1 MTGDWQNAPAL
12 DGPPPEFVELVKE
25 TLERLYD
32 FPYLQGHPLA
42 QAGRLFS
49 GEPGETDGQ
58 RLRHAL
64 VAAIETLNPGPDVPF
79 HALHARL
86 YNLLL
91 LHYMEGLTI
100 QEAAHELGISRRQAH
115 RDLRRGCESIAAILW
130 SRQETQPQPPQAIRL
145 SSVEAEMARLE
156 THPRPVDAGM
166 LLEGARQAVEPLA
179 RQQAVEIRVDR
190 PAGPVIVS
198 ADPALARQ
206 VLVNLLSHVVG
217 QAQPGPLDLALTA
230 GDGRASLAMRY
241 LPASQASRP
250 PAMNAVL
257 AQLADRLG
265 WTVQQAVLPGGVRQV
280 VLDMTPR
287 GGSTVLIIDD
297 NEGLVELLT
306 DYLSG
311 HACRVVAATSGP
323 EGLRLAEELAP
334 DAVVLDVM
342 LPEMDGWELL
352 QRLRHQPQTAATPV
366 IICSV
371 LNNPEL
377 AYSLGASL
385 VLSKPVSRNDVL
397 GALRRLQVV

>member
-1 MTGDWQNAPAL
+1 MTDDWQNRPAP
-12 DGPPPEFVELVKE
+12 DGPPSEFVEQVKE
-25 TLERLYD
+25 TLEHLYD
-32 FPYLQGHPLA
+32 FPYLQNHPLA

-49 GEPGETDGQ
+49 DEPGETDGQ

-64 VAAIETLNPGPDVPF
+64 VAAIETLNPGPGAPF
-79 HALHARL
+79 HAVHARL

-91 LHYMEGLTI
+91 LHYVEGLTI

-115 RDLRRGCESIAAILW
+115 RDLRRGYESIADILW
-130 SRQETQPQPPQAIRL
+130 SRQESRPQPPQAIRL

-156 THPRPVDAGM
+156 MHPRPVDAGL
-166 LLEGARQAVEPLA
+166 LLEGAWQAVEPLA
-179 RQQAVEIRVDR
+179 RQQAVEVRLDR
-190 PAGPVIVS
+190 PAGPVTIS

-206 VLVNLLSHVVG
+206 VLVNILSYAVG
-217 QAQPGPLDLALTA
+217 QAQAGPLNLALTA
-230 GDGRASLAMRY
+230 GGRASLTIRY
-241 LPASQASRP
+241 LPASQASRAP
-250 PAMNAVL
+250 VMNAVL

-265 WTVQQAVLPGGVRQV
+265 WTVQQADQPGGVRQV
-280 VLDMTPR
+280 VLEMTPR
-287 GGSTVLIIDD
+287 GDSTVLIIDD

-306 DYLSG
+306 DYLTG

-323 EGLRLAEELAP
+323 AGLRLAEELAP

-342 LPEMDGWELL
+342 LPGMDGWELL

-385 VLSKPVSRNDVL
+385 VLPKPVSRNDVL
-397 GALRRLQVV
+397 GALRRLKVV

>member
-1 MTGDWQNAPAL
+1 MTGDWQNTPAP
-12 DGPPPEFVELVKE
+12 DGPSPEFVELVKE
-25 TLERLYD
+25 ALEHLYD

-42 QAGRLFS
+42 RSGRLLA

-64 VAAIETLNPGPDVPF
+64 VAAIETLNPGPETPF
-79 HALHARL
+79 HAVRARL

-91 LHYMEGLTI
+91 LHYVEGLTM
-100 QEAAHELGISRRQAH
+100 QEAAHELGVSRRQAH
-115 RDLRRGCESIAAILW
+115 RDLRRGYESIAAILW
-130 SRQETQPQPPQAIRL
+130 SRQESRSRPPQATRL
-145 SSVEAEMARLE
+145 SSVEAEIARLE
-156 THPRPVDAGM
+156 AHPRPIDAGL
-166 LLEGARQAVEPLA
+166 LLEGALKAVEPLA
-179 RQQAVEIRVDR
+179 RQQAVEIRFNR
-190 PAGPVIVS
+190 PAGPVVVS

-206 VLVNLLSHVVG
+206 VLVNMLSYAVG
-217 QAQPGPLDLALTA
+217 QAQPGPLDLTLATD
-230 GDGRASLAMRY
+230 DGRAGLAIGY
-241 LPASQASRP
+241 LPHSRAVRGP
-250 PAMNAVL
+250 LANPVL
-257 AQLADRLG
+257 AQLVDRLG
-265 WTVQQAVLPGGVRQV
+265 WTVRQADQPGGRRQV

-287 GGSTVLIIDD
+287 SDSTVLIIDD

-306 DYLSG
+306 DYLTG

-371 LNNPEL
+371 LSNPEL

-397 GALRRLQVV
+397 GALRRLGVV